1 MQSFL
6 YDQRKRRKLTIPANI
21 MSQQNNANSSP
32 TASSNEH
39 HDIILTNDAATPNL
53 ESSVV
58 GDDRTLRNS
67 RIVEIRHPKRNYVK
81 LVHTSKIAD
90 RYQLSNAA
98 VAAVATAVLMD
109 YEVVDAENT
118 QKVVDPN
125 KVRKN
130 REIQR
135 NSAFHSQQKNKNP
148 IFALYFDGRNDQT
161 MTYEQEKI
169 TMKKQN
175 HISLVQQPGSFYIGH
190 CTVESHGSYTTTQQ
204 ILSYFSRYSIPV
216 NNILAVG
223 CDGCNENTGKFGGT
237 IAYLESELGHPLQWF
252 VCLLHFN
259 ELPLRHLIL
268 EHDGVTKSPK
278 TFDGP
283 IGKRMQ
289 NCEQQP
295 VVKFG
300 KIDFDCNIGDLSELS
315 KSISSDQSYLYDI
328 CTAISN
334 GVCESDLEKRFPGKL
349 SHSRFVTAANRL
361 CRLYVST
368 RHPSN
373 LLVALVKYILRVYA
387 PTHFNIKYRPSC
399 VFGPIHLLNVIKNS
413 RFLEGKYLNTVQ
425 RTIARN
431 AFFSHPESI
440 ALTMLCDN
448 DKNVRYR
455 AWRRL
460 IEIRKYLSNDRVRTF
475 NLPRLNFNA
484 NDYTEMIDFE
494 REAQTTPP
502 ILRNFNFNMGDAKF
516 YARKKIFEYDIG
528 FDLKDL
534 PCHTQSVERCVKL
547 VTEASKCVC
556 GEERRDGFIINTLT
570 SRNVMPVFRTKT
582 DFNLNN
588 MNVEQAS
595 V

>member
-21 MSQQNNANSSP
+21 MSQQNNANSSQ

-125 KVRKN
+125 KVRRN

-135 NSAFHSQQKNKNP
+135 NSKNKNP

-373 LLVALVKYILRVYA
+373 LLVVLVKYILRVYA

>member
-21 MSQQNNANSSP
+21 MSQQNNANSSQ

-125 KVRKN
+125 KVRRN

-135 NSAFHSQQKNKNP
+135 NSKNKNP

-295 VVKFG
+295 VVKFE
-300 KIDFDCNIGDLSELS
+300 KIAFDCNIGDLSELS

-373 LLVALVKYILRVYA
+373 LLVVLVKYILRVYA